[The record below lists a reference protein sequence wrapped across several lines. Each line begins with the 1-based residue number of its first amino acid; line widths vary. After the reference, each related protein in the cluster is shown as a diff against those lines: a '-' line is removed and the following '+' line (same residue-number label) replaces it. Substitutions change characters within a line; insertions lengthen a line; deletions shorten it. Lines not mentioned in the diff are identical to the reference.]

1 MYEANKYMLHVW
13 SWEMCIV
20 YKIRGSDM
28 FEANKYL
35 LNVWSWEMCVVYKI
49 RGIDMDGVDKYM
61 QCTKAGTVHGVA

>member
-1 MYEANKYMLHVW
+1 
-13 SWEMCIV
+13 MCIV

-49 RGIDMDGVDKYM
+49 RGSDMDGVDKYM
-61 QCTKAGTVHGVA
+61 